1 MNYVFFYADHFS
13 IGLQWQRAHVCLH
26 TCTNGKRVVSSNID
40 ICILRKSF
48 LMLANE
54 IYSIIDNN

>member
-13 IGLQWQRAHVCLH
+13 IGLQWQCVHVCLH

-48 LMLANE
+48 
-54 IYSIIDNN
+54 